1 MEHLTRNKPKIFDVD
16 VLDLA
21 SLRMLLGASPDE
33 MGEILGVSKTIYR
46 SMESGKRELSWN
58 QYLTLLF
65 MFHFN
70 NRTGLVVDGL
80 GLYPET
86 LKKRIV
92 CGNDRNW
99 Y

>member
-58 QYLTLLF
+58 
-65 MFHFN
+65 
-70 NRTGLVVDGL
+70 
-80 GLYPET
+80 
-86 LKKRIV
+86 
-92 CGNDRNW
+92 
-99 Y
+99 